1 MTENTVMSAD
11 DRQTPVEAVNRMDS
25 AQPTTS
31 IPRGAPEQKKS
42 QL

>member
-11 DRQTPVEAVNRMDS
+11 DRQTQDEAVNRMDS

-31 IPRGAPEQKKS
+31 ISRGASEQKR